1 MARPV
6 RPPQTTDVLVIGGGG
21 SGLAAAVSAAQHGAR
36 VLLVEKRSR
45 LGGSTALSVG
55 SITAAG
61 TRWQARAGIN
71 DSVADFVE
79 DMAQFRPELLTGDAP
94 ELRELLAREAAA
106 TVHWLDRLG
115 VALVGPYPEP
125 PHRVP
130 RMHNVVP
137 NSRAYI
143 ARLSEAARRYR
154 VTVLVATEATEL
166 IQEAGRVVGAVLRGP
181 GGRHRVRARHLVL
194 ASGDFS
200 GNPRMRR
207 AHLSEHAAAALPINP
222 YANGDGH
229 RMAAAVGADW
239 RRMEITFG
247 PQLRFP
253 PPRRPG
259 LVGRL
264 PTWRWLC
271 RAEGFLVQRLPTRA
285 LRPFVKSLLITHT
298 SPASDLFAS
307 GAVLVNKAGSR
318 FCDERQSVASLS
330 SQADACGYIILDQQI
345 AEQFNRPPY
354 AISTAPG
361 IAFAYFDDYRRGRPD
376 LVHRAANAAELAKQI
391 SVDPDNLARS
401 VKEGSLTAPLYA
413 LGPVYSM
420 LTVTEGGLAVDA
432 RLRVLD
438 RQGAPIP
445 GLYAVGGVGQGGMLL
460 LGHGHHLA
468 WAMTSGRLVGAWLAR
483 AGAESAVLE
492 GGDGSAT

>member
-6 RPPQTTDVLVIGGGG
+6 QPPSVTDVLVIGGGG

-36 VLLVEKRSR
+36 VLLVEKRPR
-45 LGGSTALSVG
+45 LGGSTAMSVG

-61 TRWQARAGIN
+61 TRWQARAGVT
-71 DSVADFVE
+71 DSVADFIE
-79 DMAQFRPELLTGDAP
+79 DMALFRPELLTGDAP
-94 ELRELLAREAAA
+94 ALRELLAREAAA
-106 TVHWLDRLG
+106 TVEWLHRLG

-143 ARLSEAARRYR
+143 ARLAEAARKHR
-154 VTVLVATEATEL
+154 VTVLVNTEVTEL
-166 IQEAGRVVGAVLRGP
+166 VQDGGRVVGAVLRTP
-181 GGRHRVRARHLVL
+181 GGRHQVSARHVVL

-200 GNPRMRR
+200 GNPEMRR
-207 AHLSEHAAAALPINP
+207 THLSPHAAAALPINP
-222 YANGDGH
+222 HANGDGH
-229 RMAAAVGADW
+229 RMAAALGADW

-259 LVGRL
+259 LISRL

-271 RAEGFLVQRLPTRA
+271 RVEGFLVQRLPTRA

-298 SPASDLFAS
+298 SPSSDLFTA
-307 GAVLVNKAGSR
+307 GAILVNQAGSR
-318 FCDERQSVASLS
+318 FCDERESVAALS
-330 SQADACGYIILDQQI
+330 SQPDACGYIILDQQI
-345 AEQFNRPPY
+345 ADRFNRPPY

-376 LVHRAANAAELAKQI
+376 LVFRAGSAAELARLTR
-391 SVDPDNLARS
+391 VDPDNLARS
-401 VKEGSLTAPLYA
+401 VKEGGLSGPLYA

-432 RLRVLD
+432 QLRVLN
-438 RQGAPIP
+438 REGVPIP

-468 WAMTSGRLVGAWLAR
+468 WAMTSGRLAGAWLAR
-483 AGAESAVLE
+483 SGAGSPARE
-492 GGDGSAT
+492 GGS